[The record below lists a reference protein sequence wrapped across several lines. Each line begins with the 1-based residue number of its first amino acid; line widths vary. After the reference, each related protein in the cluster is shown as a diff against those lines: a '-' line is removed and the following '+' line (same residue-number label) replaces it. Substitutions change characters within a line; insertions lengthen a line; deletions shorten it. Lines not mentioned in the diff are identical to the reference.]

1 MKDHDRR
8 IPRFTLQPLLLL
20 GLLAQAAGFAAG
32 LPAEQFALE
41 SITLKQAHFSPWAK
55 LELAFTGCGVAT
67 VSPGGFKHDVDI
79 KMNGAAWIKL
89 RANNDT
95 KFTLCMPSAAVDAP
109 TTNII
114 GTLSE
119 TGEQVLNQTT
129 TIFKR
134 SGFYSLGFVNQT
146 QPGMSILQSLPMMRL
161 NITTPYADP
170 ADQQSQ
176 WISSTGQVSGRVM
189 TAYAPALPAGAP
201 RVRPGTTVR
210 VITLADFTFLPTE
223 VVSGPEPEFQI
234 GPFYTSA
241 SPVTVYPLTNITL
254 TGEFTTNG
262 EYRCG
267 FLTSGGDRL
276 VSDTASPAADGA
288 SVVCQLPK
296 SIVDYN
302 LKPGEYNILLEEVSE
317 KLNGEFQ
324 GISRASQAPP
334 TFIYGGSSPPLP
346 PAGIVSNADYDGLK
360 TPKRLE
366 NV

>member
-119 TGEQVLNQTT
+119 TGEQVLNTT
-129 TIFKR
+129 TSFQR

-210 VITLADFTFLPTE
+210 VITLAEFTFPPSE
-223 VVSGPEPEFQI
+223 VVSGPAPEFQI

-241 SPVTVYPLTNITL
+241 SPVTVYPGTGITL